1 MEGNKMDDPEKLT
14 PERYEVLR
22 LVAEISSK
30 NSFKVCPI
38 RDLIEVVTKRR
49 SITSVAV
56 RKMIYELSKSG
67 YIENPLRGCWRLTDR
82 GRELLKEV
90 EG

>member
-1 MEGNKMDDPEKLT
+1 MDNSEKLT

-49 SITSVAV
+49 PITPIAV

-67 YIENPLRGCWRLTDR
+67 YIENPLRGCWRLTEK
-82 GRELLKEV
+82 GKKILKEV
-90 EG
+90 EGWLK